1 MSHAIGAHAA
11 GHGGAGAH
19 QQLARHAA
27 NGNHSNDW
35 VRLDLRAIS
44 ALFIAYKTDPVAQ
57 ACRNAVIARLLSGG
71 ILYTKS
77 DFSSLPDDAFNDHIN
92 SRFTEFCR
100 QAIDML
106 YVTGFCPYVVD
117 PVACVPRVVPH
128 TRADV
133 RVRID
138 PLTFETQ
145 LALFREDDDQPA
157 PDVYFIIQS
166 PPDEFGS
173 LQSAMT
179 CYYEA
184 RIFKDMIWRT
194 TAEAESTRA
203 RPPIYT
209 VTETDRAF
217 EERRLAHVGEVD
229 GLRASITRDNMLV
242 RNRVIGD
249 VHAQQERLAEMLNA
263 SRVDTS
269 DPSYRSDPITGLRN
283 YDADLAQKYSP
294 IIPLPADA
302 RVATTPMPVA
312 RPDFVAV
319 NEHLHQIASMAF
331 GVNLEAV
338 GSNSANKSSDSMNS
352 ANTVTTATVNRFK
365 QLLTGPLVDIYK
377 VLWEK
382 KEEGEELAESVTVM
396 FPSIVSTS
404 TMLILFEKNLLTQKA
419 LLAYLHKHLG
429 LPLNSFEKKDNRA
442 AMTPA
447 PAPAAGGGAFGAGGS
462 GGAGGAGG
470 VGGAGGAGAKS
481 GGLQLNAD
489 LIKLLP

>member
-19 QQLARHAA
+19 QQLARHAS

-77 DFSSLPDDAFNDHIN
+77 DFSSLPDDDFNDHIN
-92 SRFTEFCR
+92 SRFTDFCR
-100 QAIDML
+100 QVIDNI
-106 YVTGFCPYVVD
+106 YVTGFCPYVID
-117 PVACVPRVVPH
+117 PEAGVPRVVPY

-173 LQSAMT
+173 LQSAMV

-184 RIFKDMIWRT
+184 RIFKDMLWRT

-209 VTETDRAF
+209 TTETDRAF

-302 RVATTPMPVA
+302 RVAATPMPVS

-319 NEHLHQIASMAF
+319 NEHLQQIASMAF

-338 GSNSANKSSDSMNS
+338 GANSANKSSDSMNS

-365 QLLTGPLVDIYK
+365 ALLTGPLVDIYH
-377 VLWEK
+377 VLWGK
-382 KEEGEELAESVTVM
+382 KEEGDEPAESVTVM

-429 LPLNSFEKKDNRA
+429 LPLNSFEKKDYRA
-442 AMTPA
+442 SMMPSPA
-447 PAPAAGGGAFGAGGS
+447 PASGGGAFGAG
-462 GGAGGAGG
+462 AGGAG
-470 VGGAGGAGAKS
+470 GGAGGAGAKP
-481 GGLQLNAD
+481 GGLQLNAEI
-489 LIKLLP
+489 IKLMP

>member
-1 MSHAIGAHAA
+1 MSNAIGAHAA

-44 ALFIAYKTDPVAQ
+44 ALFIAYKTDPVVQ

-77 DFSSLPDDAFNDHIN
+77 DFSSLPDDAFNDHVN
-92 SRFTEFCR
+92 SGFTDFCR
-100 QAIDML
+100 QAIDNI
-106 YVTGFCPYVVD
+106 YVCGFCPYVID
-117 PVACVPRVVPH
+117 PDAGVPRVVPY

-157 PDVYFIIQS
+157 PDVFFIIQS

-173 LQSAMT
+173 LQSAMV

-184 RIFKDMIWRT
+184 RIFKDMLWRT

-209 VTETDRAF
+209 TTETDRAF

-283 YDADLAQKYSP
+283 YDADLAQKFSP

-302 RVATTPMPVA
+302 RVAATPMPVS

-319 NEHLHQIASMAF
+319 NEHLQQIASMAF

-338 GSNSANKSSDSMNS
+338 GANSMNKSSDSMNS
-352 ANTVTTATVNRFK
+352 ANTVTTATVGRFK
-365 QLLTGPLVDIYK
+365 QLLTGPLVDIYN
-377 VLWEK
+377 VLWGN
-382 KEEGEELAESVTVM
+382 KEEGDEPAESVTVM

-404 TMLILFEKNLLTQKA
+404 TMMVLFEKNLLTQKA

-429 LPLNSFEKKDNRA
+429 LPLNSFEKKDYRT
-442 AMTPA
+442 AMMPA
-447 PAPAAGGGAFGAGGS
+447 PAPAASSGAFGA
-462 GGAGGAGG
+462 GAGGAGG
-470 VGGAGGAGAKS
+470 SGAGGAKP

-489 LIKLLP
+489 IIKLLP

>member
-11 GHGGAGAH
+11 GHGAGGAH
-19 QQLARHAA
+19 QQLAR
-27 NGNHSNDW
+27 NTTGGNSNDW
-35 VRLDLRAIS
+35 TRLDLRAIS
-44 ALFIAYKTDPVAQ
+44 ALYIAYKTDPVAQ
-57 ACRNAVIARLLSGG
+57 ACRNAVISRLLSGG
-71 ILYTKS
+71 ILYTRS
-77 DFSSLPDDAFNDHIN
+77 DFSSLPDDEFNDHIN
-92 SRFTEFCR
+92 SRFTDFCR
-100 QAIDML
+100 QAIDSL
-106 YVTGFCPYVVD
+106 YVTGFCPYVID
-117 PVACVPRVVPH
+117 PDAGVPRVVPY

-138 PLTFETQ
+138 PMTFETQ

-157 PDVYFIIQS
+157 PDVYFIVQS
-166 PPDEFGS
+166 FPDEFGS
-173 LQSAMT
+173 LHSAMT

-209 VTETDRAF
+209 TTETDRAF

-294 IIPLPADA
+294 IIPLPVDA

-319 NEHLHQIASMAF
+319 NEHLQQLASMSF

-338 GSNSANKSSDSMNS
+338 GGNSAFKSSDAMNS
-352 ANTVTTATVNRFK
+352 ANNVTTTTVNRFK
-365 QLLTGPLVDIYK
+365 QLLTGPLIDIYK
-377 VLWEK
+377 VLWGN
-382 KEEGEELAESVTVM
+382 KEGDEPAESDLTVM

-404 TMLILFEKNLLTQKA
+404 TMLVLFEKNILTQKA

-429 LPLNSFEKKDNRA
+429 LPIASFEKKDYRQ
-442 AMTPA
+442 AMQAPPPA
-447 PAPAAGGGAFGAGGS
+447 SGGGAFGAG
-462 GGAGGAGG
+462 AGGAG
-470 VGGAGGAGAKS
+470 VKT

-489 LIKLLP
+489 LIRMMP

>member
-1 MSHAIGAHAA
+1 MSHAIGPHAA

-77 DFSSLPDDAFNDHIN
+77 DFSSLPDDDFNDHVN
-92 SRFTEFCR
+92 TRFTEFCR
-100 QAIDML
+100 QVIDNV
-106 YVTGFCPYVVD
+106 YVTGFCPYVID
-117 PVACVPRVVPH
+117 PEAGIPRVVPY

-145 LALFREDDDQPA
+145 LALFREDDDSPA

-173 LQSAMT
+173 LQSAMV

-184 RIFKDMIWRT
+184 RIFRDMVWRT

-209 VTETDRAF
+209 TTETDRAF

-302 RVATTPMPVA
+302 RVAATPMPTA

-319 NEHLHQIASMAF
+319 NEYLNQIASMAF

-338 GSNSANKSSDSMNS
+338 GANSANKSSDSMNS
-352 ANTVTTATVNRFK
+352 ANTVTTATVNRLK
-365 QLLTGPLVDIYK
+365 ALLTGPLVDIYN
-377 VLWEK
+377 VLWGK
-382 KEEGEELAESVTVM
+382 KEESEEPADAVTVM

-404 TMLILFEKNLLTQKA
+404 TMLVLFEKNLLTQKA
-419 LLAYLHKHLG
+419 LLSYLHKHLG
-429 LPLNSFEKKDNRA
+429 LPLNSFEKRDYRA
-442 AMTPA
+442 SMM

-462 GGAGGAGG
+462 GAGGSG
-470 VGGAGGAGAKS
+470 GGAAGAGAKP